1 MNWFIQIYHIH
12 NTLVQKNQPI
22 LYWLIDD
29 NGIRPKRSFVRE
41 ELLIVPDDTE
51 LPPQWVITN

>member
-1 MNWFIQIYHIH
+1 MNWSTQIYHIH
-12 NTLVQKNQPI
+12 DTLVQNNQPI

-29 NGIRPKRSFVRE
+29 NGISPKRSFVRE
-41 ELLIVPDDTE
+41 ELLIVPDNTE